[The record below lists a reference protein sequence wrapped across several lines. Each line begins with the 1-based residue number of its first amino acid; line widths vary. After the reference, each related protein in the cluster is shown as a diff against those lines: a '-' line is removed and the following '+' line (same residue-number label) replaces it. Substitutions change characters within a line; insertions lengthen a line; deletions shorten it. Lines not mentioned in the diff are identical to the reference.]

1 MASNWFEWLYRDG
14 QRGVVVACL
23 NALRI
28 STTGMKIVRWGKGEE
43 EIWEW
48 KRELDNATEEISKKF
63 T

>member
-48 KRELDNATEEISKKF
+48 GKGAGQRNRGNF
-63 T
+63 